1 MKNDHY
7 EVLIVGAGISG
18 AALAYELARYT
29 DVKSIAIL
37 EKYEAVATLN
47 TNGKANS
54 QTIHFGDI
62 ETNYTVS
69 KASITKQT
77 AKMVEKYCLQHK
89 LENNVIFSHQKMA
102 LGIGDKEV
110 EFMLERY
117 EEFKELF
124 PNLQVWDK
132 EHLKTI
138 EPKLVFDENGN
149 ERPETIVGIGSVGE
163 WTTVDYGKMTQSLI
177 DNAKKEANTQVDLFL
192 NTQVTDIKKLDI
204 GRYEIKTNKKTYYA
218 DSIVVNAGAH
228 SLFLAHKMGY
238 GLDYATLP
246 MAGSFY
252 MTNQKILNGKV
263 YMVQNPKLP
272 FAALHGDPDI
282 LENSLTRFGPT
293 ALVLPKLERYKPG
306 TYMDFWKTLR
316 FDSSIVKIFFDLLKD
331 SDIRNYIFRNFLF
344 EVPYINKK
352 LFVNDA
358 RKIIPSLCV
367 NDIHYAEGFGG
378 VRPQV
383 LNKKEKKLML
393 GEASINTGEGIIFNM
408 TPSPGA
414 TSCLGNAKRDVI
426 NICNFLEKAFDKVKF
441 EEELGEHN
449 LPQSV
454 IDEKLQAKY
463 VSEIRAEIHKH
474 EEKYFQNPNEGQELP
489 SYWDKPYSPWR
500 NKRDHLSF

>member
-1 MKNDHY
+1 MKENHY

-29 DVKSIAIL
+29 DVKSIAVL
-37 EKYEAVATLN
+37 EKYEDVATLN
-47 TNGKANS
+47 TSGKANS

-89 LENNVIFSHQKMA
+89 LENKVIFSHQKMA
-102 LGIGDKEV
+102 LGVGDKEV
-110 EFMLERY
+110 EFLLERY

-138 EPKLVFDENGN
+138 EPKLVFDKNGK
-149 ERPETIVGIGSVGE
+149 ERTETIVGIGSIGE
-163 WTTVDYGKMTQSLI
+163 WTTVDYGKMTKSLI
-177 DNAKKEANTQVDLFL
+177 ENAKKEPDTQVDLFL
-192 NTQVTDIKKLDI
+192 NTQVLDIKKLDE
-204 GRYEIKTNKKTYYA
+204 GGYEIKTNKETYTA

-228 SLFLAHKMGY
+228 SLFIAHKMGY

-252 MTNQKILNGKV
+252 MTNQTMLNGKV

-282 LENSLTRFGPT
+282 LENGLTRFGPT
-293 ALVLPKLERYKPG
+293 ALVLPKLERFKSG

-316 FDSSIVKIFFDLLKD
+316 FDSNIITIFYDLLKD

-344 EVPYINKK
+344 EVPYFNKK
-352 LFVNDA
+352 LFVKDA
-358 RKIIPSLCV
+358 RKIVPSLSV
-367 NDIHYAEGFGG
+367 DDIHYAKGFGG

-383 LNKKEKKLML
+383 LNKKERKLML

-426 NICNFLEKAFDKVKF
+426 NICNFLEKAFDKAKF
-441 EEELGEHN
+441 EEELVEHN

-463 VSEIRAEIHKH
+463 VSDIRADIHEH
-474 EEKYFQNPNEGQELP
+474 EEKYFQNSNEGQELP

-500 NKRDHLSF
+500 NKRDHWSF

>member
-1 MKNDHY
+1 MDNRY
-7 EVLIVGAGISG
+7 EVLIVGGGISG
-18 AALAYELARYT
+18 AALAYELSRYT
-29 DVKSIAIL
+29 DIESICVL
-37 EKYEAVATLN
+37 EKYEGLGTLN
-47 TNGKANS
+47 TNGRGNS

-62 ETNYTVS
+62 ETNYTLA

-89 LENNVIFSHQKMA
+89 LENDVIFSHQKMA
-102 LGIGDKEV
+102 LGVGDKEV

-132 EHLKTI
+132 EHLKQI
-138 EPKLVFDENGN
+138 EPRLIFDENGD
-149 ERPETIVGIGSVGE
+149 ERPETIVGVGSVGE
-163 WTTVDYGKMTQSLI
+163 WTTVDYEKMAISLI
-177 DNAKKEANTQVDLFL
+177 DNAKKEDGKTVDLFT
-192 NTQVTDIKKLDI
+192 NSKVDKIKKVQD
-204 GRYEIKTNKKTYYA
+204 GTFEIKVGEKTYYA
-218 DSIVVNAGAH
+218 DFVVVDAGAH
-228 SLFLAHKMGY
+228 SLYLAHKMGY
-238 GLDYATLP
+238 GLEYACLP
-246 MAGSFY
+246 VAGSFY

-282 LENSLTRFGPT
+282 LEGGLTRFGPT
-293 ALVLPKLERYKPG
+293 ALVLPKLERYKSG

-316 FDSSIVKIFFDLLKD
+316 FDGSIVKIFSDLLKD

-344 EVPYINKK
+344 EIPFINKK
-352 LFVNDA
+352 LFVKDA
-358 RKIIPSLCV
+358 RKIIPALKESE
-367 NDIHYAEGFGG
+367 IEYAEGFGG

-426 NICNFLEKAFDKVKF
+426 NIVKYLNKNFDLAKF
-441 EEELGEHN
+441 EDELIEQTI
-449 LPQSV
+449 PQSK

-463 VSEIRAEIHKH
+463 VSKIREEIHEH
-474 EEKYFQNPNEGQELP
+474 EKEYYQEINEGQELP
-489 SYWDKPYSPWR
+489 SYWDKPYSPWI
-500 NKRDHLSF
+500 NKRDHWSF